1 MRPRCGS
8 GLSWSLTSP
17 RSVCLNQPLRIL
29 FAGTPQFAVPTL
41 DALANSGH
49 PLVGVYTQPDRP
61 AGRGRQLQASPVKR
75 RAQAL
80 GLPVFQPERLKDAD
94 AQAQLAQLAP
104 DLMVV
109 IAYGLLL
116 PQSVLD
122 LPRLG
127 CVNLHASLL
136 PRWRGAAPIQRAILA
151 GDSET
156 GITLM
161 RMEAWLDTGPMLLR
175 RPCPIGLAETAGGL
189 HDRLAQLA
197 AEVLAEALPDLAAG
211 RLRPEPQPVAG
222 VTYAAKLEKAE
233 AWIDWQQAAAAI
245 DRQIRAFNPWP
256 VAQTRLGEEVL
267 RIWHARPDPDV
278 IETAV
283 PGTVVQADREGVAV
297 ATGAGRLWL
306 EQVQRPGGRPLAAT
320 ELAQSRTL
328 RGVCLGR

>member
-1 MRPRCGS
+1 MRI
-8 GLSWSLTSP
+8 
-17 RSVCLNQPLRIL
+17 V
-29 FAGTPQFAVPTL
+29 FAGTPQFAVPAL
-41 DALANSGH
+41 DALATSGH
-49 PLVGVYTQPDRP
+49 SVVGVYTQPDRP
-61 AGRGRQLQASPVKR
+61 AGRGRQLQPSPVKR

-80 GLPVFQPERLKDAD
+80 GLPVFQPERLKDAG
-94 AQAQLAQLAP
+94 AQAQLAHLAP

-109 IAYGLLL
+109 VAYGLLL
-116 PQSVLD
+116 PQAILD

-161 RMEAWLDTGPMLLR
+161 QMEAGLDTGPMLLR
-175 RPCPIGLAETAGGL
+175 RSCLIGLAETAGEL

-197 AEVLAEALPDLAAG
+197 AEVLADALPDLVAG
-211 RLRPEPQPVAG
+211 RLKLEPQPASG

-233 AWIDWQQAAAAI
+233 AWIDWQQAVATI
-245 DRQIRAFNPWP
+245 DRQVRAFNPWP

-267 RIWHARPDPDV
+267 RIWRARPAPDV
-278 IETAV
+278 IETAL
-283 PGTVVQADREGVAV
+283 PGTVVQADRDGVGV

-306 EQVQRPGGRPLAAT
+306 EQIQFPGGRPLAAT
-320 ELAQSRTL
+320 ELVQGRML
-328 RGVCLGR
+328 RGVCFGR